1 MSYSVCKHG
10 GKMCD
15 GCMDCYEEPE
25 DLDYED
31 EEYDDNE
38 DDEEEEE
45 E

>member
-25 DLDYED
+25 
-31 EEYDDNE
+31 EEYDLDE
-38 DDEEEEE
+38 YDYEEEEKE
-45 E
+45 DD